1 MRWEG
6 FMEVVQNQHRCM
18 LLISIGS
25 SMQGMRVYA
34 RNQRHSGQTTRTLKA
49 RHPHQSPSHQHHPFE
64 TPKSNYPHPT
74 KHIDKECTTATHSDP
89 STK

>member
-34 RNQRHSGQTTRTLKA
+34 RNQRHSGQNNSHTESTTST
-49 RHPHQSPSHQHHPFE
+49 PVTQSPASSVRNPKIKLS
-64 TPKSNYPHPT
+64 TPN
-74 KHIDKECTTATHSDP
+74 
-89 STK
+89 